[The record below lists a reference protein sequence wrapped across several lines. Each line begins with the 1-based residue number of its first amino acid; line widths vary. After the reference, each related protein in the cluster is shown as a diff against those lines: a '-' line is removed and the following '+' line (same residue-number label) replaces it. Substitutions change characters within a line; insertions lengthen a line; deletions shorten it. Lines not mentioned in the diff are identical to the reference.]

1 MRIVNVIGARPNLMK
16 MAPLMRAWAA
26 HPYVEPV
33 LVHTGQHSDPA
44 MSDIHFLDLGLRQ
57 PDVNLGISGGSH
69 AEQHSGV
76 MIAFERFLGECKPD
90 LVVVVGDV
98 NSTVSCALVA
108 AKLGVRVAHVEA
120 GLRSF
125 ERNMPEEIN
134 RILTDQ
140 VSDYLFVSE
149 KSALFNL
156 EREGIKH
163 GGVQFAGSVIIDS
176 LDFVR
181 PRVRDSDILRRI
193 GVDKRGYAVLT
204 LHRASNVDDD
214 ATLEQILT
222 SMERIACHLP
232 VLYVSHPRT
241 QKRIAELN
249 GGRPRR
255 LAGVTMVPP
264 LGYIDF
270 IKLVSDSRVVFTDS
284 GGLQEESTVLG
295 VPCITLRDSTER
307 PCTIESGTN
316 RLAGTAPERIFQV
329 FDAAM
334 CQSCGVVQRPPKW
347 DGRAAERIT
356 AFLARQPASPRPNS
370 LDQLEHKLMLTTNC
384 EEVQ

>member
-1 MRIVNVIGARPNLMK
+1 MK

-26 HPYVEPV
+26 HPNVEPV

-163 GGVQFAGSVIIDS
+163 NGVQFAGSVIIDS

-214 ATLEQILT
+214 VTLEQILA

-284 GGLQEESTVLG
+284 GGIQEESTVLG

-334 CQSCGVVQRPPKW
+334 RQSCGVVQRPPNW

-370 LDQLEHKLMLTTNC
+370 LDQLEHKLILVANC

>member
-1 MRIVNVIGARPNLMK
+1 
-16 MAPLMRAWAA
+16 
-26 HPYVEPV
+26 
-33 LVHTGQHSDPA
+33 
-44 MSDIHFLDLGLRQ
+44 
-57 PDVNLGISGGSH
+57 
-69 AEQHSGV
+69 
-76 MIAFERFLGECKPD
+76 
-90 LVVVVGDV
+90 
-98 NSTVSCALVA
+98 
-108 AKLGVRVAHVEA
+108 
-120 GLRSF
+120 
-125 ERNMPEEIN
+125 
-134 RILTDQ
+134 
-140 VSDYLFVSE
+140 
-149 KSALFNL
+149 
-156 EREGIKH
+156 
-163 GGVQFAGSVIIDS
+163 
-176 LDFVR
+176 
-181 PRVRDSDILRRI
+181 
-193 GVDKRGYAVLT
+193 
-204 LHRASNVDDD
+204 
-214 ATLEQILT
+214 
-222 SMERIACHLP
+222 MERIACHLP

-284 GGLQEESTVLG
+284 GGIQEESTVLG

-334 CQSCGVVQRPPKW
+334 RQSCGVVQRPPNW

-370 LDQLEHKLMLTTNC
+370 LDQLEHKLILVANC